1 LLLLVVVGVLFLRSQ
16 VKPLA
21 TRLIVSERKAIEK
34 ELEAKAVMTSVGE
47 GIIIINQDN
56 LIESFN
62 AAASTIFGYAA
73 EEVIGKGIN
82 MLMPSELRDL
92 HTQGMHRYLHGGEPH
107 VIGRHGLELSGLRK
121 NGSTFP
127 IELTVNE
134 IRLDHRRVFVG
145 IVRDITERKKAEQ
158 QLLLLAQYDSLT
170 GLPNR
175 SLFMDRLSSAALRA
189 NRNRT
194 GLGVMFLD
202 LDGFKHINDTL
213 GHHSG
218 DELLQQVA
226 TRLSATVRKTDTVAR
241 LAGDE
246 FTVLLEKLMAPEQEI
261 KAVADKI
268 VSAMQVP
275 FVLGNNTVVVTTSLG
290 LALRILED
298 PNLDELLRRADNA
311 MYRSKNSGKNCWRMD
326 GFDN

>member
-1 LLLLVVVGVLFLRSQ
+1 M
-16 VKPLA
+16 K
-21 TRLIVSERKAIEK
+21 
-34 ELEAKAVMTSVGE
+34 
-47 GIIIINQDN
+47 
-56 LIESFN
+56 
-62 AAASTIFGYAA
+62 
-73 EEVIGKGIN
+73 
-82 MLMPSELRDL
+82 
-92 HTQGMHRYLHGGEPH
+92 
-107 VIGRHGLELSGLRK
+107 
-121 NGSTFP
+121 
-127 IELTVNE
+127 
-134 IRLDHRRVFVG
+134 FVG
-145 IVRDITERKKAEQ
+145 TVRDITERKKAEQ